1 MENLFSESKIN
12 FKTIE
17 PKILYFGTPVA
28 LVTTIGD
35 DGRDNIGPMSSV
47 WALGWS
53 LMLGLECGSRTYENL
68 IKQKECVVNFPSALL
83 FRQVERIANLTGAN
97 PVPEYK
103 RDRYQYD
110 QDKFAT
116 AGFTRIRSELVQPP
130 RIAECSIQLE
140 AVLKNVMRIED
151 DPMEASPVAAVETRV
166 IRVHVDESLLVED
179 KHINPVN
186 WKPLIYN
193 FRHYYGLGQELGKTF
208 KAEV

>member
-1 MENLFSESKIN
+1 M
-12 FKTIE
+12 
-17 PKILYFGTPVA
+17 
-28 LVTTIGD
+28 TTIGD

-68 IKQKECVVNFPSALL
+68 MQQEMNVVNFPSALL
-83 FRQVERIANLTGAN
+83 FKQVEKIANLTGAN

-103 RDRYQYD
+103 RGRYRYD
-110 QDKFAT
+110 PDKFTT
-116 AGFTRIRSELVQPP
+116 AGFTRLRSELVQPP

-140 AVLKNVMRIED
+140 AVLKNVIRIED
-151 DPMEASPVAAVETRV
+151 DPMEPSMVAAVETRV
-166 IRVHVDESLLVED
+166 VRVHVDERLVVENE
-179 KHINPVN
+179 HIDPVN